1 MKLVQG
7 EAKRAAFELEQLM
20 ISKGIDKD
28 DDLREALDKLS
39 RARNQER
46 LEILSI
52 KVEQLVFDK
61 TGKWLY

>member
-1 MKLVQG
+1 MKLAQG
-7 EAKRAAFELEQLM
+7 EAKRAAFELEQLI

-39 RARNQER
+39 KARNQDQ
-46 LEILSI
+46 LETLSI

>member
-39 RARNQER
+39 KARNQNQ
-46 LEILSI
+46 LETLSI

>member
-7 EAKRAAFELEQLM
+7 EAKRVAFELEQLM
-20 ISKGIDKD
+20 INKGIDKD

-39 RARNQER
+39 KARNQDQ
-46 LEILSI
+46 LETLSI